1 MSKLETLHQCGK
13 RVKTKSQKMFW
24 GLIPTFVEVKGKKL
38 VEGDLFAPP
47 PSLPLSI
54 NILVFYYALCV
65 TDIYGK
71 YAWVV
76 PLKGERSI
84 KTENG

>member
-1 MSKLETLHQCGK
+1 
-13 RVKTKSQKMFW
+13 MFW

-54 NILVFYYALCV
+54 NKLVFYYALCV

-76 PLKGERSI
+76 PL
-84 KTENG
+84 